1 MLSIIAAVYY
11 DFCPR
16 RSDPVE
22 SYLRAVSL
30 QLFSVFPY
38 SNWLAWL
45 GKVQNV
51 LLTFGWSYMDIFLMV
66 LGMGL
71 SEMLARLNRSLEQQ
85 VRQVRDIAYFLGT
98 GNRT

>member
-1 MLSIIAAVYY
+1 MLFFPVEHLLSIISVVYY

-22 SYLRAVSL
+22 SYLLGASA
-30 QLFSVFPY
+30 QLFEVFPY

-45 GKVQNV
+45 GKIQNV
-51 LLTFGWSYMDIFLMV
+51 LLTFGWSYMDIFLMM

-85 VRQVRDIAYFLGT
+85 VRQVG
-98 GNRT
+98 